1 MNRCQSVCATLFSLL
16 LLSGCASTARFPD
29 NPPLVTAKPQITP
42 LRADSTVLLMTL
54 SGGGSRASAFAYGV
68 MEALHET
75 PLTTRPDA
83 ASLLDKVDIISAVS
97 GGSVIAAYYGL
108 HGERLFTSFRA
119 EFLEQDVRDQIRE
132 RMLSLENLSRL
143 SSTTFGSGDILDEYF
158 RDKLFGEEPLGK
170 LFDDQGPVVIINAT
184 DLFKGSRFGFTPEL
198 FSLICSDSDHF
209 PVARAVAASSAV
221 PLIFTPITLTNRAG
235 DCDYPTP
242 DWIQVGL
249 SEKTSNPRRYR
260 LAKTWS
266 RYLDRPEHPYI
277 HLLDGG
283 LADNLGL
290 RAMMEQIIIQDGLA
304 NPSQRRVVEQAQ
316 RVVLIEI
323 DAAARL
329 PSEWEK
335 KPDHPPQAVILDAA
349 STTPL
354 SNYNFETKAY
364 LHSQLGPWLQ
374 QNGAGPCP
382 DKANC
387 RPELYIIEINLE
399 DSDAQLDGQPL
410 STLPTDFKL
419 PPLAA
424 EKLIDAG
431 QQLLRQHPEYK
442 RLLHDLYT
450 EMAGFH

>member
-1 MNRCQSVCATLFSLL
+1 MNRNSTLYVLLLSLL
-16 LLSGCASTARFPD
+16 LLGGCASQARFPD
-29 NPPLVTAKPQITP
+29 NPPLAEAKPTVSPITP
-42 LRADSTVLLMTL
+42 DSTVLLMTL

-68 MEALHET
+68 MEALHQT

-83 ASLLDKVDIISAVS
+83 PTLLDKVDLISAVS
-97 GGSVIAAYYGL
+97 GGSIIAAYYGL
-108 HGERLFTSFRA
+108 HGERLFERFRDD
-119 EFLEQDVRDQIRE
+119 FLKQNVRDEIRQ

-158 RDKLFGEEPLGK
+158 REKLFGERPLSE
-170 LFDDQGPVVIINAT
+170 LFDDQGPVIIINAT

-235 DCDYPTP
+235 SCGAPVP
-242 DWIQVGL
+242 EWVRVGL
-249 SEKTSNPRRYR
+249 TEKAKNPRRYR
-260 LAKTWS
+260 LARTWS
-266 RYLDRPEHPYI
+266 RYLNRPEHPYV

-290 RAMMEQIIIQDGLA
+290 RAMLDQIIIHDGLDDTLKHDMLA
-304 NPSQRRVVEQAQ
+304 QARRI
-316 RVVLIEI
+316 VLIEI

-335 KPDHPPQAVILDAA
+335 QPDHPPQTVILDAA

-364 LHSQLGPWLQ
+364 LHSQLGPWLR
-374 QNGAGPCP
+374 QNGAV
-382 DKANC
+382 
-387 RPELYIIEINLE
+387 RQPELYIIEINLD
-399 DSDAQLDGQPL
+399 DSDERLDGQPL
-410 STLPTDFKL
+410 STIPTDFNL
-419 PPLAA
+419 PEQAA
-424 EKLIDAG
+424 ERLIEAG
-431 QQLLRQHPEYK
+431 HQLLRNHPEFS
-442 RLLHDLYT
+442 RLLKDLYA
-450 EMAGFH
+450 EMAGFR